1 MRKRFANIV
10 AELKRNK
17 FTPYNKMLLNDGHL
31 GLQDVQQKIRRF
43 SPKIST
49 QIIKQKRMLYS

>member
-1 MRKRFANIV
+1 MIKRFVNIV

-31 GLQDVQQKIRRF
+31 GLQ
-43 SPKIST
+43 T
-49 QIIKQKRMLYS
+49 QIIKQKRSNEVLLEKS